1 MMIQIKLMQII
12 DNDNRL
18 LLLFGGMLL
27 DILLLIALVIFVG
40 MQLALW

>member
-1 MMIQIKLMQII
+1 MQII

>member
-1 MMIQIKLMQII
+1 MIQIKLMQII